1 MEANPIPMTKIT
13 VSVVIGG
20 FIVLLMQLYNLL
32 VLKPKLLRAKLQRQG
47 IRGPSPSFFFGNI
60 PDMKRLQLQVHS
72 TPKTTATKECDRP
85 DAITHYWPSTL
96 FPHLEQWRNEY
107 GPIFLYSSGNI
118 QLLCITDP
126 EMVKKISLCTSLS
139 LGKPSY
145 LSKDRGPLLGQ
156 GILSSNGPIWAH
168 QRKIIAPELYID
180 KVKGMVILMVD
191 STFSMLRSWESRIE
205 NEGGIA
211 DIEIIEDCRSLS
223 ADIIS
228 RACFGSNYSQGEE
241 IFLKLK
247 ALQGIMSTGN
257 IGVPGFRF
265 LPRKNN
271 RAMWKLE
278 EEINSMILK
287 VVKQRTEASYEEDL
301 LQMILEG
308 AKSNNGYYGPS
319 TDSSR
324 DKFIVDNCKSIYF
337 AGYET
342 TAITASWS
350 LMLLAAHPE
359 WQARARAEVLE
370 IVGDSLPDANMLRNM
385 KTLTMVIQE
394 TLRLYPPATFV
405 VREALED
412 ITFKDIKIPKGIN
425 MQIPISILQ
434 QHYDL
439 WGPDA
444 HKFNPERF
452 AHGIVGACKTPQA
465 YMPFGVGSRVCV
477 GQHFAMTELKV
488 ILSLI
493 LSKFCFSL
501 SPTYQHS
508 PTFRLVLVPEHG
520 VTLRV
525 RTT

>member
-1 MEANPIPMTKIT
+1 MEENPILMAKIT

-20 FIVLLMQLYNLL
+20 FIVLLMQLYILL
-32 VLKPKLLRAKLQRQG
+32 VLKPKLLRAKLRRQG

-60 PDMKRLQLQVHS
+60 PEMKRIQLQVHS
-72 TPKTTATKECDRP
+72 TPKTTATNEYDHP
-85 DAITHYWPSTL
+85 DAVAHDWPSTL
-96 FPHLEQWRNEY
+96 FPHLEQWRNKY
-107 GPIFLYSSGNI
+107 GQIFLYSSGNI
-118 QLLCITDP
+118 QLLCITNP
-126 EMVKKISLCTSLS
+126 EVVKEISLCTSLS

-156 GILSSNGPIWAH
+156 GILSSNGAIWAH

-180 KVKGMVILMVD
+180 KVKGMVNLMVD
-191 STFSMLRSWESRIE
+191 STISMLRSWESRIE

-211 DIEIIEDCRSLS
+211 DIKISEDLRSLS

-228 RACFGSNYSQGEE
+228 KACFGSNYSHGEE

-247 ALQGIMSTGN
+247 TLQGIMSKGN
-257 IGVPGFRF
+257 VGVPGFRF
-265 LPRKNN
+265 LPSKNN

-287 VVKQRTEASYEEDL
+287 VVKQRTEASYEKDL

-308 AKSNNGYYGPS
+308 AKSNNDYYGPC
-319 TDSSR
+319 
-324 DKFIVDNCKSIYF
+324 DKFIVDNCKNIYF
-337 AGYET
+337 AGHET

-359 WQARARAEVLE
+359 WQARARAEVLK

-394 TLRLYPPATFV
+394 TLRLYPPAAFV
-405 VREALED
+405 NREALED
-412 ITFKDIKIPKGIN
+412 ITFKDMMIPKGIN
-425 MQIPISILQ
+425 IQIPIPILQ

-439 WGPDA
+439 WGIDA

-452 AHGIVGACKTPQA
+452 AHGIVGACKTPQG
-465 YMPFGVGSRVCV
+465 YMPFGVGARVCA

-488 ILSLI
+488 ILSII
-493 LSKFCFSL
+493 LSKFFFSL

-508 PTFRLVLVPEHG
+508 PAFRLVIAPEHG

-525 RTT
+525 RTA